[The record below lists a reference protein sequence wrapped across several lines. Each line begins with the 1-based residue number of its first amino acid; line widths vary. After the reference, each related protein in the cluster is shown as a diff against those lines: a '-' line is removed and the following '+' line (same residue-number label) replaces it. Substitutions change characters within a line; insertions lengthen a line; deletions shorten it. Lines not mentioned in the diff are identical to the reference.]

1 MSASFQSDQGSLWS
15 AQGLRSL
22 GRRSAK
28 AIAQQILPRSV
39 AVWRGS
45 EARHHGLGAL
55 RHRRGGKA
63 MAPGRVALTFDDGPA
78 PLTSEY
84 LRVLGA
90 LDARATFFLV
100 GEMCVEYP
108 ELVRAIAVQG
118 HEVAGHGYTHR
129 RFTSLTRAE
138 LEAELLRTAA
148 VLPPTPAAKKLVRP
162 PYGAVSLGTLATC
175 VRHGFTSVMWSLNSG
190 DWRERSAPDVANTF
204 VEAVAPGEIVLL
216 HEGQPWTLDALPTI
230 IQNLRKWGHELV
242 TVSELLA

>member
-1 MSASFQSDQGSLWS
+1 MSAPLHSDEGSLWS
-15 AQGLRSL
+15 AQGLRSF

-28 AIAQQILPRSV
+28 AIAQQLLPRSV

-45 EARHHGLGAL
+45 EARNTGLGAL
-55 RHRRGGKA
+55 RSRRGRNA
-63 MAPGRVALTFDDGPA
+63 IVPGRVALTFDDGPA

-84 LRVLGA
+84 LRVLAA

-148 VLPPTPAAKKLVRP
+148 VLPPTPAANKLVRP
-162 PYGAVSLGTLATC
+162 PYGAVSLATLATC

-190 DWRERSAPDVANTF
+190 DWRKQNAPEVANTF

-216 HEGQPWTLDALPTI
+216 HEGQSWTLDALPTI
-230 IQNLRKWGHELV
+230 IKNLRKWGHELV

>member
-1 MSASFQSDQGSLWS
+1 MSGLFPSETGSLLS
-15 AQGLRSL
+15 AQRLKSL

-28 AIAQQILPRSV
+28 VIAQHLLPRSV

-45 EARHHGLGAL
+45 EARHRGLGAL
-55 RHRRGGKA
+55 RYGWRTNT
-63 MAPGRVALTFDDGPA
+63 APGRVALTFDDGPA
-78 PLTSEY
+78 PLTHEY
-84 LRVLGA
+84 LRVLA
-90 LDARATFFLV
+90 ELDARATFFLV

-108 ELVRAIAVQG
+108 ELVRAIAVHG

-138 LEAELLRTAA
+138 LEAELWRTAA

-162 PYGAVSLGTLATC
+162 PYGAVSLATLATC
-175 VRHGFTSVMWSLNSG
+175 ARHGFTRVMLSLNSG
-190 DWRERSAPDVANTF
+190 DWRERSAPDVAKTF
-204 VEAVAPGEIVLL
+204 VQAVAPGEIVLL

-230 IQNLRKWGHELV
+230 IENLRKCGHELV

>member
-1 MSASFQSDQGSLWS
+1 MSGLFPADAGSLLS
-15 AQGLRSL
+15 VQGLRAF

-28 AIAQQILPRSV
+28 ALAQQLLPRSV

-45 EARHHGLGAL
+45 QARHAGLGPS
-55 RHRRGGKA
+55 RYRRGTNTT
-63 MAPGRVALTFDDGPA
+63 PGRVALTFDDGPA
-78 PLTSEY
+78 PLTHEY
-84 LRVLGA
+84 LKVLA
-90 LDARATFFLV
+90 DLEARATFFLV

-108 ELVRAIAVQG
+108 DLVRAIAVQG

-129 RFTSLTRAE
+129 RFTTLTRAE
-138 LEAELLRTAA
+138 LEAELWRTAA
-148 VLPPTPAAKKLVRP
+148 VLPPTRTANKLVRP
-162 PYGAVSLGTLATC
+162 PYGAVSLATLATC

-190 DWRERSAPDVANTF
+190 DWRQQDAPTVANTF

-230 IQNLRKWGHELV
+230 IENLRRWGHELV

>member
-1 MSASFQSDQGSLWS
+1 MSSLFLSDTGPLWS
-15 AQGLRSL
+15 EQGLRSF
-22 GRRSAK
+22 GRRGAK
-28 AIAQQILPRSV
+28 AIAQHLLPRSV

-45 EARHHGLGAL
+45 EARRAGLGGL
-55 RHRRGGKA
+55 RYGWGAKTR
-63 MAPGRVALTFDDGPA
+63 APGRVALTFDDGPA
-78 PLTSEY
+78 PLTNEY
-84 LRVLGA
+84 LRVLAA

-138 LEAELLRTAA
+138 LEAELWRTAA
-148 VLPPTPAAKKLVRP
+148 VLPPTPAANKLVRP
-162 PYGAVSLGTLATC
+162 PYGAVSLATLATC

-190 DWRERSAPDVANTF
+190 DWREHNPRDVANTF

-216 HEGQPWTLDALPTI
+216 HEGQSWTLDALPTI
-230 IQNLRKWGHELV
+230 IENLRKCGHELV
-242 TVSELLA
+242 TVSELLD